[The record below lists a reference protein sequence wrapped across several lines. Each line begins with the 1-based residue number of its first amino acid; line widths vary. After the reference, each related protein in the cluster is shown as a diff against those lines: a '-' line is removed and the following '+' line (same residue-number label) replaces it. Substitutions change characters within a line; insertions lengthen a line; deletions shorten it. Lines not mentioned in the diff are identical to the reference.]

1 MHDGAE
7 YVGDD
12 FYCDVALAHPAEL
25 DIVHEDDRVLAFHH
39 TKPKWEFHLV
49 VIPKRHIASLTRAS
63 AIDQDDV
70 AAVLKVAQSLARGV
84 EEELGAQP
92 VMSNLGNYQDSQHL
106 RVHIHSGARLRSSSS
121 PLVSNDDAVAE

>member
-1 MHDGAE
+1 MHEGAE

-12 FYCDVALAHPAEL
+12 FYCEVALARPGEL

-63 AIDQDDV
+63 ALDQDDI

-84 EEELGAQP
+84 EEELGAEP
-92 VMSNLGNYQDSQHL
+92 VMSSMGNYQDSQHL
-106 RVHIHSGARLRSSSS
+106 RVHIHSGARLRVPSG
-121 PLVSNDDAVAE
+121 PLVPSDDVVAE